1 MTWTSV
7 YSFEIIASQHLGI
20 ASYCTKE
27 LLARLPSLNRREVTK
42 QLLDFNWKIYTDRN
56 IFDDSYQL
64 VIQFPDFL
72 KALLISV
79 LPEREIREMWESFYQ
94 CTGALAAPAAPVPP
108 PLTCNRPQISIMVP
122 YICLTSS
129 AKWRKRTLL
138 KLESQL

>member
-1 MTWTSV
+1 MQEKTWYYEKWV
-7 YSFEIIASQHLGI
+7 GRQASFSPSQ
-20 ASYCTKE
+20 Y
-27 LLARLPSLNRREVTK
+27 V
-42 QLLDFNWKIYTDRN
+42 
-56 IFDDSYQL
+56 
-64 VIQFPDFL
+64 

-129 AKWRKRTLL
+129 TKWRKRTLL